1 MGMDWIKRVFV
12 AGAGTMGPSIAM
24 VFAQGGHEVDLIN
37 LIILKGSDIL
47 RLTNFFIFL
56 IILKK
61 CRIYYTTEWCGYKT
75 KGKSF

>member
-37 LIILKGSDIL
+37 LIILKDP
-47 RLTNFFIFL
+47 IFL
-56 IILKK
+56 
-61 CRIYYTTEWCGYKT
+61 G
-75 KGKSF
+75 

>member
-37 LIILKGSDIL
+37 LIIFKRIRYFKVDKFLY
-47 RLTNFFIFL
+47 FFNYSE
-56 IILKK
+56 KV
-61 CRIYYTTEWCGYKT
+61 
-75 KGKSF
+75 